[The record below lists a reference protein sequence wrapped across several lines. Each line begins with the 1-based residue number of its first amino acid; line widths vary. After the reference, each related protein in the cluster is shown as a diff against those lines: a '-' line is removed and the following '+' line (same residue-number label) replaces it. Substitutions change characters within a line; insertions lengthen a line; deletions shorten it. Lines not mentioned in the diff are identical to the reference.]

1 MAEQEPVHHY
11 KIRIRRP
18 RLTPEAQNSTDTMAQ
33 QGRGEV
39 HSDVLGSYTG
49 TAEDD
54 PVPEQDADDLWQ
66 KAPNTADSGIRGLF
80 YCSVF
85 QSICSR
91 VKDALWKSPI
101 HGRAMPACISSSP

>member
-1 MAEQEPVHHY
+1 MSRIIKGGFLMAEQEPVHHY

-18 RLTPEAQNSTDTMAQ
+18 RLSPEAQNSTDTMAQ

-54 PVPEQDADDLWQ
+54 PVPEQDADDL
-66 KAPNTADSGIRGLF
+66 
-80 YCSVF
+80 
-85 QSICSR
+85 
-91 VKDALWKSPI
+91 
-101 HGRAMPACISSSP
+101 

>member
-49 TAEDD
+49 LSLIHILPRGA
-54 PVPEQDADDLWQ
+54 
-66 KAPNTADSGIRGLF
+66 KALRNASL
-80 YCSVF
+80 
-85 QSICSR
+85 
-91 VKDALWKSPI
+91 
-101 HGRAMPACISSSP
+101 

>member
-11 KIRIRRP
+11 TIRIRRP

-54 PVPEQDADDLWQ
+54 PVPEQDADDL
-66 KAPNTADSGIRGLF
+66 
-80 YCSVF
+80 
-85 QSICSR
+85 
-91 VKDALWKSPI
+91 
-101 HGRAMPACISSSP
+101 

>member
-1 MAEQEPVHHY
+1 MSRIIKGGFFIAEQEPVHHY

-54 PVPEQDADDLWQ
+54 PVPEQDADDL
-66 KAPNTADSGIRGLF
+66 
-80 YCSVF
+80 
-85 QSICSR
+85 
-91 VKDALWKSPI
+91 
-101 HGRAMPACISSSP
+101 

>member
-49 TAEDD
+49 MAEGSQM
-54 PVPEQDADDLWQ
+54 PVQDVDDL
-66 KAPNTADSGIRGLF
+66 
-80 YCSVF
+80 
-85 QSICSR
+85 
-91 VKDALWKSPI
+91 
-101 HGRAMPACISSSP
+101 